1 MGQNGT
7 PMKLTLRQA
16 AEQVVASKSS
26 ISRAL
31 KSGRL
36 SADRDDKGAWAIDP
50 AELFRVFDPIK
61 AGPDRDTSETRSMGR
76 AGPPSGTAPD
86 RPGTDALEAH
96 IEGLKAQLELMREQ
110 LGDTKQDRDH
120 WRDQAKV
127 ANQLLTDLRPSKPIG
142 FFARL
147 RGRAA

>member
-1 MGQNGT
+1 MGQGGT

-26 ISRAL
+26 IARAL

-50 AELFRVFDPIK
+50 AELFRVFDPIEG
-61 AGPDRDTSETRSMGR
+61 GPDRDTSGTRSMGQF
-76 AGPPSGTAPD
+76 GPPSGTVLD
-86 RPGTDALEAH
+86 HLGTGALEAQV
-96 IEGLKAQLELMREQ
+96 EGLKAQLSLMREQ
-110 LGDTKQDRDH
+110 VDDAKHDRDH

-127 ANQLLTDLRPSKPIG
+127 ANQLLADLRPARPTG